1 MNIFYV
7 AIVFAVIFLIL
18 AVALFFVFNIPV
30 IVGSLTGRT
39 SKREIKK
46 IIEGN
51 QISGLKKYKS
61 SIVNEQRGKV
71 TDKIV
76 SGELVKQQEIKFGEI
91 STDKLAGNETTL
103 LNTPQQE
110 ISDKT
115 TVLYGSIQNADET
128 TVLSNQNTSF
138 GENTT
143 VLGMVSG
150 FEEEEEISFS
160 ESNEIVT

>member
-30 IVGSLTGRT
+30 IIGSLTGRT

-76 SGELVKQQEIKFGEI
+76 SGELVKQQEIKYGEI
-91 STDKLAGNETTL
+91 STDKLAENETTL

-115 TVLYGSIQNADET
+115 TVLYGNIQNDDET
-128 TVLSNQNTSF
+128 TVLSDQNTSS

-143 VLGMVSG
+143 VLGMVSS